1 VTKAHIINYIK
12 LKWTLSLKSLNADHL
27 ITQSRYAHYLRPLE

>member
-1 VTKAHIINYIK
+1 
-12 LKWTLSLKSLNADHL
+12 LSLKSLNADHL